1 MISIKETAIQ
11 CLKDESQSLLEL
23 IPFVDDNFLKAVE
36 LINHCKGKIIV
47 TGVGKSGHIGAKIA
61 ATLASIG
68 IPSFFL
74 NPVDALHGDLGMI
87 AEGDVVLAISHS
99 GQTDE
104 LLRVIPFLTKRNIP
118 IIGMSGNPDS
128 LLARHVLYHINVAV
142 KKEACPL
149 NLAPTSST
157 TAALAMGDAIACAL
171 VSIRDFKETD
181 YAMFH
186 PGGSLGKR
194 LLLKVKDIMYTKDLP
209 VIDKEENVLNIL
221 SIITKSKLGLVI
233 VLEDKKVLGLLT
245 DGDLRRAIEKNKKDF
260 FDLKICE
267 IMNQN
272 PIVIQENES
281 LTNADALFK
290 EKRLNILIVLDSKGD
305 FSGILDIREI

>member
-1 MISIKETAIQ
+1 MNIKETAIQ
-11 CLKDESQSLLEL
+11 CLKDESQALQDL
-23 IPFVDDNFLKAVE
+23 IPFVDDNFVKAVE
-36 LINHCKGKIIV
+36 LISDCKGKIIV

-104 LLRVIPFLTKRNIP
+104 LLRVIPFLTNRNIP

-128 LLARHVLYHINVAV
+128 LLARYVLYHINVTV

-157 TAALAMGDAIACAL
+157 TATLAMGDAIACAL
-171 VSIRDFKETD
+171 VNIRDFKETD

-194 LLLKVKDIMYTKDLP
+194 LLLKVKDIMITKELP
-209 VIDKEENVLNIL
+209 VINKEENVLNML
-221 SIITKSKLGLVI
+221 SIMTKGKLGLVV

-245 DGDLRRAIEKNKKDF
+245 NGDLRRAIEKNKKDF
-260 FDLKICE
+260 FDISIRE
-267 IMNQN
+267 IMNPN
-272 PIVIQENES
+272 PIVIYEDES
-281 LTNADALFK
+281 LTNADLLLK
-290 EKRLNILIVLDSKGD
+290 EKRLNMLIVLDSNAD
-305 FSGILDIREI
+305 FAGILDIREM

>member
-1 MISIKETAIQ
+1 MSIKETAIQ
-11 CLKDESQSLLEL
+11 CLKDESQALQDL
-23 IPFVDDNFLKAVE
+23 IPFIDDNFVKAVE
-36 LINHCKGKIIV
+36 LIYHCKGKIIV
-47 TGVGKSGHIGAKIA
+47 TGIGKSGHIGAKIA

-104 LLRVIPFLTKRNIP
+104 LLRIIPFLTKRNIP
-118 IIGMSGNPDS
+118 LIGISGNQDS

-171 VSIRDFKETD
+171 VNIRDFKETD

-209 VIDKEENVLNIL
+209 IINKEENVLNLL
-221 SIITKSKLGLVI
+221 SVMTKGKLGLVV
-233 VLEDKKVLGLLT
+233 VLEQKKVLGLLT
-245 DGDLRRAIEKNKKDF
+245 NGDLRRAIEKNKNDF
-260 FDLKICE
+260 LSLKICE
-267 IMNQN
+267 IMNPN
-272 PIVIQENES
+272 PIVIQEDES
-281 LTNADALFK
+281 LTNADVLFK
-290 EKRLNILIVLDSKGD
+290 EKRLNLLIVLDSNGN
-305 FSGILDIREI
+305 FAGILDIREM

>member
-1 MISIKETAIQ
+1 MNIKETAIQ

-23 IPFVDDNFLKAVE
+23 IPFIDDSFVKAVE
-36 LINHCKGKIIV
+36 LINQCKGKIII

-61 ATLASIG
+61 ATFASIG

-74 NPVDALHGDLGMI
+74 NPIDAFHGDLGMI
-87 AEGDVVLAISHS
+87 SNGDIVLAISNS

-104 LLRVIPFLTKRNIP
+104 LLRIIPFLNKRDVPLIS
-118 IIGMSGNPDS
+118 MSGNPDS
-128 LLARHVLYHINVAV
+128 LLAQYAYCNITVAV

-157 TAALAMGDAIACAL
+157 TATLAMGDAIACAL
-171 VSIRDFKETD
+171 VNIRNFKETD

-209 VIDKEENVLNIL
+209 VINKDENVLNML
-221 SIITKSKLGLVI
+221 SVMTKGRLGIVV
-233 VLEDKKVLGLLT
+233 VLEDKNVLGLIT
-245 DGDLRRAIEKNKKDF
+245 NGDLRRSIEKNKNDF
-260 FDLKICE
+260 FYLKICE
-267 IMNQN
+267 IMNSN
-272 PIVIQENES
+272 PVIIHENES
-281 LTNADALFK
+281 LTNADVLLK
-290 EKRLNILIVLDSKGD
+290 EKKLNFLIVLDSNED
-305 FSGILDIREI
+305 FAGILDIREM

>member
-1 MISIKETAIQ
+1 MNIKETAIQ
-11 CLKDESQSLLEL
+11 CLKDESQSLLDL
-23 IPFVDDNFLKAVE
+23 IPFIDDNFVKAVE

-74 NPVDALHGDLGMI
+74 NPVDAFHGDLGMI
-87 AEGDVVLAISHS
+87 SSGDIVLAISNS

-104 LLRVIPFLTKRNIP
+104 LLRIIPFFNKRDVPLIS
-118 IIGMSGNPDS
+118 MTGNSDS
-128 LLARHVLYHINVAV
+128 LLAQNAYCNITVAV

-171 VSIRDFKETD
+171 VKIRDFKETD

-194 LLLKVKDIMYTKDLP
+194 LLLKVKDIMYTKGLP
-209 VIDKEENVLNIL
+209 IININENVLNIL
-221 SIITKSKLGLVI
+221 SVMTKGRLGLVV
-233 VLEDKKVLGLLT
+233 VLEKKKVLGLLT
-245 DGDLRRAIEKNKKDF
+245 NGDLRRAIEKNKNDIF
-260 FDLKICE
+260 NLKICE
-267 IMNQN
+267 IMNPN
-272 PIVIQENES
+272 PVIIHENEP
-281 LTNADALFK
+281 LTNADVLLK
-290 EKRLNILIVLDSKGD
+290 EKKLNFLIVLDSNDD
-305 FSGILDIREI
+305 FSGILDIREM

>member
-1 MISIKETAIQ
+1 MSIKETAIQ
-11 CLKDESQSLLEL
+11 CLKDESQAIQDL
-23 IPFVDDNFLKAVE
+23 IPLIDDHFIKAVE
-36 LINHCKGKIIV
+36 LISDCKGKIII

-87 AEGDVVLAISHS
+87 AEGDVVFAISRS

-104 LLRVIPFLTKRNIP
+104 LLRVIPFLTNRNIP

-128 LLARHVLYHINVAV
+128 LLAQHVLYHINVTV
-142 KKEACPL
+142 NKEACPL

-171 VSIRDFKETD
+171 VNIRDFKETD

-209 VIDKEENVLNIL
+209 IINKEESVLNML
-221 SIITKSKLGLVI
+221 SIMTKGKLGLVV
-233 VLEDKKVLGLLT
+233 VLEKKKVLGLLT
-245 DGDLRRAIEKNKKDF
+245 NGDLRRAIEKNKNDF
-260 FDLKICE
+260 LNLKICE
-267 IMNQN
+267 IMNPN
-272 PIVIQENES
+272 PIFISENQS
-281 LTNADALFK
+281 LIKADALFK
-290 EKRLNILIVLDSKGD
+290 EKRLNMFIVLDLNSD
-305 FSGILDIREI
+305 FAGILDIREM

>member
-1 MISIKETAIQ
+1 MMNIKETAIQ
-11 CLKDESQSLLEL
+11 CLKDESQALLDL
-23 IPFVDDNFLKAVE
+23 IRFIDDDFVKAVE
-36 LINHCKGKIIV
+36 LISDCKGKIIV

-87 AEGDVVLAISHS
+87 AEGDIVLAISHS

-118 IIGMSGNPDS
+118 LIGMSGNPDS
-128 LLARHVLYHINVAV
+128 LLARHVLYHINAAV

-171 VSIRDFKETD
+171 VNIRNLKETD

-194 LLLKVKDIMYTKDLP
+194 LLLKVKDLMYTKDLP
-209 VIDKEENVLNIL
+209 IISIEESVLNML
-221 SIITKSKLGLVI
+221 SVMTKGKLGLVV

-245 DGDLRRAIEKNKKDF
+245 NGDLRRAIEKNKNDF
-260 FDLKICE
+260 FNLKISE
-267 IMNQN
+267 IMNPN
-272 PIVIQENES
+272 PIVIQEDES
-281 LTNADALFK
+281 LTSADALFK
-290 EKRLNILIVLDSKGD
+290 EKRLNMLLVLDSNCN
-305 FSGILDIREI
+305 FSGILDIREM

>member
-1 MISIKETAIQ
+1 MSIKETAVQ
-11 CLKDESQSLLEL
+11 CLKDESQALLDL
-23 IPFVDDNFLKAVE
+23 IQFIDDDFVKAVE
-36 LINHCKGKIIV
+36 LISGCKGKLIV

-68 IPSFFL
+68 TPSFFL
-74 NPVDALHGDLGMI
+74 NPVDALHGDLGMLSSDDI
-87 AEGDVVLAISHS
+87 VLIISHS

-104 LLRVIPFLTKRNIP
+104 LLRIIPFLAGRKIP

-128 LLARHVLYHINVAV
+128 LLARNVLCHITVSV

-157 TAALAMGDAIACAL
+157 TAALAIGDAIACAL
-171 VSIRDFKETD
+171 VNLKNFKESD

-186 PGGSLGKR
+186 PGGNLGRK

-209 VIDKEENVLNIL
+209 IIDKEESVLDML
-221 SIITKSKLGLVI
+221 SVMTKGRLGLVV
-233 VLEDKKVLGLLT
+233 VLENKKILGLLT
-245 DGDLRRAIEKNKKDF
+245 NGDLRRAIEKNKNDF
-260 FDLKICE
+260 FNLKICE
-267 IMNQN
+267 IMNPN
-272 PIVIQENES
+272 PIVIHENES

-290 EKRLNILIVLDSKGD
+290 EKMLNMFIVLDKNGD
-305 FSGILDIREI
+305 FAGILDIREM